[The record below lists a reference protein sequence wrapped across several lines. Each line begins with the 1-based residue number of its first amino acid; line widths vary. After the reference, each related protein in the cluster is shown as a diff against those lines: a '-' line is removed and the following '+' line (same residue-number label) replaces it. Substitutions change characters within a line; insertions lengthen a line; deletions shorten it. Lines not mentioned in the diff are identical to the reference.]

1 MAQVME
7 ERADIRNVRSLR
19 PLRVL
24 VAARDARFGRVAGF
38 LLARRGFDVEILHR
52 PSTVLDAVSR
62 TGVDVVIVD
71 ASDSVSEAARTVAAL
86 EALHPHLTVVVVA
99 DDPAD
104 AGGATLRIL
113 PKWTSLETL
122 VLNLEATHL
131 GAGTF

>member
-104 AGGATLRIL
+104 ADGATLRIL

>member
-52 PSTVLDAVSR
+52 PSNVLDAVSR

-71 ASDSVSEAARTVAAL
+71 ASDSVSEVARTVAAL

-104 AGGATLRIL
+104 ADGATLRIL

>member
-52 PSTVLDAVSR
+52 PSKVLDAVSR
-62 TGVDVVIVD
+62 TGIDVVIVD

-86 EALHPHLTVVVVA
+86 EALHPHVTIVVVA

-104 AGGATLRIL
+104 ADGATFRIL

-131 GAGTF
+131 GAASF

>member
-38 LLARRGFDVEILHR
+38 LLARRGFDVETLHR
-52 PSTVLDAVSR
+52 PSKVLDAVSR

-104 AGGATLRIL
+104 ADGATLRVL

>member
-62 TGVDVVIVD
+62 MGVDVVIVD

-104 AGGATLRIL
+104 ADGATLRIL

>member
-1 MAQVME
+1 MAQAME

-38 LLARRGFDVEILHR
+38 LLARRGFDVEFLQR
-52 PSTVLDAVSR
+52 PSQILEAVSR
-62 TGVDVVIVD
+62 TGIDVVIVD
-71 ASDSVSEAARTVAAL
+71 ASDSFSETARSVGAL

-99 DDPAD
+99 DDPAEAD
-104 AGGATLRIL
+104 GATFRVL

-122 VLNLEATHL
+122 VQNLEATHL
-131 GAGTF
+131 GVAH

>member
-1 MAQVME
+1 ME

-38 LLARRGFDVEILHR
+38 LLARRGFEIEILQR

-62 TGVDVVIVD
+62 TSVDVVIVD
-71 ASDSVSEAARTVAAL
+71 ASDSFPETARAVAAL

-104 AGGATLRIL
+104 ADGTTFRVL

-131 GAGTF
+131 GVGTF